1 MMFPGGLV
9 FYILLFVAVASVV
22 VYFER
27 LLELRRAHIDCQDFL
42 KGVINVL
49 DRGNVDEA
57 LSICEDTDAPV
68 ANIVA
73 AAIRSRKSSARVLR
87 EVVDAQGR
95 SEVSRLDRRV
105 YTLSMI
111 AQIAP
116 LLGLLGTI
124 SGFVKAVLAINAQ
137 TLAVRSDLVS
147 LALSSLSCAAMGIA
161 IAIPCIVM
169 SCSLRNRLD
178 RIVSNLELSATR
190 IIGYFAE
197 KGERQ

>member
-1 MMFPGGLV
+1 MTDRRLA
-9 FYILLFVAVASVV
+9 LFVAVAAVV

-49 DRGNVDEA
+49 DRGSVDEA

-73 AAIRSRKSSARVLR
+73 AAIRSRRSSARVLR

-95 SEVSRLDRRV
+95 SEVSRLDRRI

-124 SGFVKAVLAINAQ
+124 SGFVKAVLAVNAQ

-147 LALSSLSCAAMGIA
+147 IALSSLSCAAMGIA
-161 IAIPCIVM
+161 IAVPAIVM

-178 RIVSNLELSATR
+178 RIVSNLELSATQ

>member
-124 SGFVKAVLAINAQ
+124 SGFVKAVLAVNAQ

>member
-1 MMFPGGLV
+1 MIFPGGLV
-9 FYILLFVAVASVV
+9 FYILLFVAVAAVV

-49 DRGNVDEA
+49 DRGSVDEA

-95 SEVSRLDRRV
+95 SEVSRLDRRI

-124 SGFVKAVLAINAQ
+124 SGFVKAVLAVNAQ

-147 LALSSLSCAAMGIA
+147 IALSSLSCAAMGIA
-161 IAIPCIVM
+161 IAVPAIVM

-178 RIVSNLELSATR
+178 RIVSNLELSATQ

>member
-1 MMFPGGLV
+1 MIFPGGLV
-9 FYILLFVAVASVV
+9 FYILLFVAVAAVV

-27 LLELRRAHIDCQDFL
+27 LLELRRAHIDCQDLL

-49 DRGNVDEA
+49 DRGSVDEA

-73 AAIRSRKSSARVLR
+73 AAIRSRRSSARVLR

-95 SEVSRLDRRV
+95 SEVSRLDRRI

-124 SGFVKAVLAINAQ
+124 SGFVKAVLAVNAQ

-147 LALSSLSCAAMGIA
+147 IALSSLSCAAMGIA
-161 IAIPCIVM
+161 IAVPAIVM

-178 RIVSNLELSATR
+178 RIVSNLELSATQ

>member
-1 MMFPGGLV
+1 MIFPGGLV
-9 FYILLFVAVASVV
+9 FYILLFVAVAAVV

-49 DRGNVDEA
+49 DRGSVDEA

-73 AAIRSRKSSARVLR
+73 AAIRSRRSSARVLR

-95 SEVSRLDRRV
+95 SEVSRLDRRI

-116 LLGLLGTI
+116 LFGLLGTI
-124 SGFVKAVLAINAQ
+124 SGFVKAVLAVNAQ

-147 LALSSLSCAAMGIA
+147 IALSSLSCAAMGIA
-161 IAIPCIVM
+161 IAVPAIVM

-178 RIVSNLELSATR
+178 RIVSNLELSATQ

>member
-1 MMFPGGLV
+1 MIFPGGLV
-9 FYILLFVAVASVV
+9 FYILLFVAVAAVV

-49 DRGNVDEA
+49 DRGSVDEA

-95 SEVSRLDRRV
+95 SEVSRLDRRI

-124 SGFVKAVLAINAQ
+124 SGFVKAVLAVNAQ
-137 TLAVRSDLVS
+137 TLAFRSDLVS
-147 LALSSLSCAAMGIA
+147 IALSSLSCAAMGIA
-161 IAIPCIVM
+161 IAVPAIVM

-178 RIVSNLELSATR
+178 RIVSNLELSATQ

>member
-1 MMFPGGLV
+1 MIFPGGLV
-9 FYILLFVAVASVV
+9 FYILLFVAVAAVV

-49 DRGNVDEA
+49 DRGSVDEA

-73 AAIRSRKSSARVLR
+73 AAIRSRRSSARVLR

-95 SEVSRLDRRV
+95 SEVSRLDRRI

-124 SGFVKAVLAINAQ
+124 SGFVKAVLAVNAQ

-147 LALSSLSCAAMGIA
+147 IALSSLSCAAMGIA
-161 IAIPCIVM
+161 IAVPAIVM

-178 RIVSNLELSATR
+178 RIVSNLELSATQ

>member
-1 MMFPGGLV
+1 MIFPGGLV
-9 FYILLFVAVASVV
+9 FYILLFVAVAAVV
-22 VYFER
+22 VYFQR

-49 DRGNVDEA
+49 DRGSVDEA

-73 AAIRSRKSSARVLR
+73 AAIRSRRSSARVLR

-95 SEVSRLDRRV
+95 SEVSRLDRRI

-124 SGFVKAVLAINAQ
+124 SGFVKAVLAVNAQ

-147 LALSSLSCAAMGIA
+147 IALSSLSCAAMGIA
-161 IAIPCIVM
+161 IAVPAIVM

-178 RIVSNLELSATR
+178 RIVSNLELSATQ